1 MKNSYKQNSMK
12 KLLIGLGIM
21 SCLIGES
28 MAQNISQ
35 YTMWNQNHYLINPAA
50 AGNQNYFDAALG
62 FRRQWAGVKDAPR
75 TFYATAHSV
84 LNRPKTHE
92 RSALRISSL
101 NRNGV
106 YKKSKSLS
114 KPMVKHAL
122 GGSVVS
128 SEFGAFESNE
138 AMLTYALHLPIYKDI
153 SLSFGLSGGL
163 NNFGFNQSKAT
174 VIQEN
179 DPTYAAYVA
188 GENANQ
194 LNINAGTY
202 LYSDK
207 FFFGYSA
214 QHLLQNELQL
224 ADISTNPDGGIVN
237 FEIYHYLMG
246 GYNFDL
252 TNDFRLSPNILFK
265 QLGNNP
271 ASFDLNATLTFKQ
284 FIYGGLT
291 YRSEDAISIM
301 GGIQINHL
309 LRMGYAY
316 DYTTSDLNERSN
328 GSHEIF
334 LGVTLF

>member
-1 MKNSYKQNSMK
+1 MKKSYKQNGMK
-12 KLLIGLGIM
+12 KLLIALGFFAFT
-21 SCLIGES
+21 GGS
-28 MAQNISQ
+28 MYAQNVSQ
-35 YTMWNQNHYLINPAA
+35 YTMWNQNHYLVNPAA

-101 NRNGV
+101 NRDGV
-106 YKKSKSLS
+106 YKKTKSLS

-128 SEFGAFESNE
+128 SEFGAFETNE
-138 AMLTYALHLPIYKDI
+138 AMLTYALHLPLYKDI

-163 NNFGFNQSKAT
+163 NNFGFNQSKAQ

-179 DPTYAAYVA
+179 DPTYDAYVA

-202 LYSDK
+202 VYSDR
-207 FFFGYSA
+207 FFFGYA
-214 QHLLQNELQL
+214 AHHLLQNEMEL
-224 ADISTNPDGGIVN
+224 ADIATNPDGGIVN
-237 FEIYHYLMG
+237 LEIYHYVMG

-252 TNDFRLSPNILFK
+252 SNDFRLTPNVLFK

-271 ASFDLNATLTFKQ
+271 SSFDINATLTFKQ

-291 YRSEDAISIM
+291 YRSEDAISLM
-301 GGIQINHL
+301 GGIQLNHL

-316 DYTTSDLNERSN
+316 DYTTSDLNERAN

-334 LGVTLF
+334 LGMTLF